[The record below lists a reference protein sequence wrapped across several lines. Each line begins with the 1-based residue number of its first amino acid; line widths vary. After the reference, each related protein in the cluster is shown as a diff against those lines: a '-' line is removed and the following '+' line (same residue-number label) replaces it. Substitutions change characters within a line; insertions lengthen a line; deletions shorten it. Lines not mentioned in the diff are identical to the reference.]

1 MLGRASPRP
10 SRAGRGVAPQEHTGL
25 AHPAGPAA
33 RSSPLRVTGRGRG
46 PGGRPLAPP
55 GPESDAG
62 SSLLTL
68 HLCGRLPGPHRGSR
82 SRERL
87 STDSPPSRPRDS
99 ACSRRDGR
107 AQSRAQ
113 RSPPQPQPAAG
124 RVGSHGGC
132 FPLGTVFPS
141 QTLRDPLQQAQSLE
155 SLQRRGVLAE
165 KATKR
170 LEWHLTCAAQKN
182 SVYSARGGIC
192 SPWGSDKGPPP
203 PQQARGG
210 DQPAVGSPEEA
221 ALGPRH
227 EPQPRG
233 RGLTRD
239 GHRRVNKNQ
248 EVFFP
253 QKSFPSVTRQSCIAR
268 KTNVN
273 SPSNL

>member
-87 STDSPPSRPRDS
+87 STDSPPLEAQGLRLLAAGWQSSEQSSEKPT
-99 ACSRRDGR
+99 AATAGGR
-107 AQSRAQ
+107 A
-113 RSPPQPQPAAG
+113 G
-124 RVGSHGGC
+124 RK
-132 FPLGTVFPS
+132 PRRVFSFGDCVPS

-182 SVYSARGGIC
+182 SIYSARGGIC

-210 DQPAVGSPEEA
+210 DQPAVGRPEEA